1 MLKMLGNDFLMSS
14 PVYDQKKNPANNEEV
29 MQINSICDHTCIM

>member
-1 MLKMLGNDFLMSS
+1 MPGNDFLMSS
-14 PVYDQKKNPANNEEV
+14 PVYDQKNPANNEEV